1 LGRLSKCVHAKAL
14 RTSIW
19 GLAALIDKEVSLYN
33 YSNLILDKK
42 HTDIKAVA
50 IILADAKQKLNRLIL
65 P

>member
-1 LGRLSKCVHAKAL
+1 MARITKTVHTKEL

-19 GLAALIDKEVSLYN
+19 GLAALIDEEVSLHN

-50 IILADAKQKLNRLIL
+50 IILADAKRKLNQLIL